1 MKPLAFSAATEAAF
15 FVDALEDG
23 QASRHGALAAI
34 IGRDLRLSITGLKSY
49 FYADWQPV
57 LVDLLVVAAA
67 AEYCD
72 VVAHRPAW
80 GWARAFDVQVAVHD
94 PARWNAPLAR
104 EALQDALGFLTGDN
118 WTFNFVARV
127 KPIEQVRQVLA
138 LGHPAKTIIPYSNGL
153 DSLAVAA
160 LTDEAKPGE
169 LVRVRL
175 GAALADQKSHNK
187 KRQAFASVPYDVR
200 VVKGRR
206 KESSARSRGFKFA
219 VITGIAAILAQADKI
234 VVTESGQGALGPV
247 LTVSGQAYPDYRVHP
262 AFTVRV
268 ERLFAT
274 LLGRSAHYEFP
285 RLWSTKG
292 ETIAEAARVGTQPW
306 AETRS
311 CWQQSRQVGM
321 GGKQRQC
328 GVCAA
333 CMLRRMSLHAAGVV
347 EPADAYVW
355 ENLGA
360 RDFRSGAAPGF
371 KLVTAALEQYA
382 IAGVLHLDHLAALP
396 DSPLHRRL
404 IRRSAREVADALGE
418 SLEDTE
424 MKLLS
429 MLERH
434 RDEWRNFLT
443 WLGPDSFV
451 TKLSSVVP

>member
-1 MKPLAFSAATEAAF
+1 MKPLAFSAAAETAIV
-15 FVDALEDG
+15 VDAIEDVG
-23 QASRHGALAAI
+23 QPRDGALTAI
-34 IGRDLRLSITGLKSY
+34 IGRDLRLSIAGLKSY

-94 PARWNAPLAR
+94 PARWNAPSVRA
-104 EALQDALGFLTGDN
+104 ALQDALGFLTGDK
-118 WTFNFVARV
+118 WTFGFVARV
-127 KPIEQVRQVLA
+127 KPVEQVRKTLN

-160 LTDEAKPGE
+160 LTDDSKPGE

-187 KRQAFASVPYDVR
+187 KRQAFAAVPYDVR
-200 VVKGRR
+200 VVDGRR

-219 VITGIAAILAQADKI
+219 VITGLAAILADADKI

-247 LTVSGQAYPDYRVHP
+247 LAVSGQAYPDYRVHP
-262 AFTVRV
+262 AFTMRV

-274 LLGRSAHYEFP
+274 LLGRSAHYDFP

-292 ETIAEAARVGTQPW
+292 ETIAEAAILGPQPW
-306 AETRS
+306 GKTRS
-311 CWQQSRQVGM
+311 CWQQSRQVGVS
-321 GGKQRQC
+321 GKQRQC

-333 CMLRRMSLHAAGVV
+333 CMLRRMSLHAAGVT
-347 EPADAYVW
+347 EPADTYVW

-360 RDFRSGAAPGF
+360 SDFQSGAAPGF
-371 KLVTAALEQYA
+371 KLATKALEQYA

-396 DSPLHRRL
+396 HSELHRRL

-418 SLEDTE
+418 NLKDTE

-434 RDEWRNFLT
+434 RDEWRSFLT
-443 WLGPDSFV
+443 SLGPDSFV
-451 TKLSSVVP
+451 TKLSSAFS